1 MGVNLNF
8 NFGEVL
14 SRAVRLTWRH
24 KILWVLILLP
34 VLPSFLFIPFFIAPL
49 FLLGE
54 NSSQTAE
61 TVSLIVL
68 LSLILVFILFSIL
81 FNTICMTSAT
91 LGVIR
96 ADRGRGSLSFLSLLQ
111 DGAPYF
117 SRVLGVIL
125 IVGLSVGLLFSLFF
139 AFVMVATL
147 VTMGMAAICLQPIMI
162 LLTPLM
168 FLIVGVMEGAQTAV
182 ISKDLGAWEAVKDAF
197 LVVRAHVWK
206 YVILTL
212 IIYFGSTILSSFI
225 MVPLMVPLFAIPFLM
240 DPNAGLEADMM
251 VGVMVVFSLIFFQVM
266 LAIQGLVG
274 TFMKVTLDI
283 IYLGLAFQPAS
294 DSAAL
299 SEAGR

>member
-1 MGVNLNF
+1 MNF
-8 NFGEVL
+8 DVGEVL

-24 KILWVLILLP
+24 KILWILILLP
-34 VLPSFLFIPFFIAPL
+34 ILPSFFFIPLFIAPL

-54 NSSQTAE
+54 NSSPTAE

-96 ADRGRGSLSFLSLLQ
+96 ADREQGSLSFLSLLQ
-111 DGAPYF
+111 GGAPYF
-117 SRVLGVIL
+117 ARVLGTIL
-125 IVGLSVGLLFSLFF
+125 IVGLGMGLVSFLFF
-139 AFVMVATL
+139 LFVFAATL
-147 VTMGMAAICLQPIMI
+147 VTMGMAAICLQPVMI

-182 ISKDLGAWEAVKDAF
+182 ISKDLGAWEAVKDAL
-197 LVVRAHVWK
+197 LVVRSHVWK
-206 YVILTL
+206 YIILTL
-212 IIYFGSTILSSFI
+212 IIYFGSMILSSFI
-225 MVPLMVPLFAIPFLM
+225 TLPMMIPVFAIPFLM
-240 DPNAGLEADMM
+240 DPSAGLAAEMM
-251 VGVMVVFSLIFFQVM
+251 VGVMVVFSLIFFPVM

-283 IYLGLAFQPAS
+283 TYLRLAFQPAS
-294 DSAAL
+294 DSTAL
-299 SEAGR
+299 PEAGR